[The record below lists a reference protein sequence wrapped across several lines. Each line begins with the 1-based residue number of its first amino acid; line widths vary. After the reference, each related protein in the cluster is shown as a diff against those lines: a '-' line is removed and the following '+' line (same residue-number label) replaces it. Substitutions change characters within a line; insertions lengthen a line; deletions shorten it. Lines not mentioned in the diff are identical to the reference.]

1 MTAVVRNCTLFAFAF
16 ALPFLSSCGS
26 TTVVTSHTSLA
37 PASDGNAA
45 KVYFLRPD
53 IGYTGVMR
61 MAFTLSLDDKELLTL
76 ALGDYALA
84 YLKPYSG
91 PLKVESWAV
100 PTAGTMTKVRQFGH
114 FSFEAGQTYYLAF
127 DPQESGTSFSPI
139 LITARE
145 AAGTAGRTT
154 PVGKALQEPVPQF
167 PADRFSRAASGPPS
181 PEKTAKVSFFRDT
194 EASGSACTYRILIDG
209 KTAFT
214 LRSGE
219 HQTLYLAPGPYW
231 FGLEMAPGS
240 GALSLFCPAT
250 FTREYGIVADGVE
263 ETYRAL
269 TAVVGQPPTLLRIA
283 TGARKDLDSKP

>member
-1 MTAVVRNCTLFAFAF
+1 MTTVVRNCTLLVLGF
-16 ALPFLSSCGS
+16 ALPLLSSCG
-26 TTVVTSHTSLA
+26 TTTMATSHTSLA
-37 PASDGNAA
+37 SASDGNAV

-61 MAFTLSLDDKELLTL
+61 LAFTLSLEDEELLTL

-91 PLKVESWAV
+91 LVKVESWAV
-100 PTAGTMTKVRQFGH
+100 PAAGTMTKVRQFGH

-127 DPQESGTSFSPI
+127 DPQASGTAFSPI

-154 PVGKALQEPVPQF
+154 PVGNALHEPVPQF
-167 PADRFSRAASGPPS
+167 PADRFSRAASDPPS
-181 PEKTAKVSFFRDT
+181 PEKTAKVSFFRGT
-194 EASGSACTYRILIDG
+194 EASGSACTYRILVDG
-209 KTAFT
+209 KNAFT
-214 LRSGE
+214 LQSGE
-219 HQTLYLAPGPYW
+219 RQTLYLAPGPYW

-269 TAVVGQPPTLLRIA
+269 TAVIGHPPTLLRIA
-283 TGARKDLDSKP
+283 TGPRKDLNLKP